1 MVVRECRAP
10 IVRIADHRAL
20 RLIYNVVEGTFGLAG
35 RTIIEL
41 GHAAALAAYP
51 VEVGYGAVGD
61 LGGAAL
67 TERMLRALGDG
78 AGDAGILLLAPATSA
93 LAVDTTEDAPTRV
106 FSVLGGGGLGGG
118 GLGDDGVS
126 GNCLGG
132 GGLSRLVIDRQRS

>member
-78 AGDAGILLLAPATSA
+78 ASDAGILLLAPATSA